1 MRPRPYAPS
10 TPTGMR
16 RPLLACAA
24 LLAGGTACFRVTV
37 NSGAPLAAE
46 AVKEPASRST
56 AGSRAPARVVSTRE
70 ACPNGVAQVVTQRS
84 LRNGLVSLVTL
95 GFYTPVHVEAT
106 CAAGPVLP
114 VPPQ

>member
-1 MRPRPYAPS
+1 MRPGSYVPPAP
-10 TPTGMR
+10 TAMR
-16 RPLLACAA
+16 RPLLVCAA
-24 LLAGGTACFRVTV
+24 LLAAGTGCFRVTV

-46 AVKEPASRST
+46 TVTEPSVRST

-70 ACPNGVAQVVTQRS
+70 ACPNGVAQVVTKRS
-84 LRNGLVSLVTL
+84 PLNGLLSLVTL
-95 GFYTPVHVEAT
+95 GIYTPTHVEVN